1 MSETATMTPSLW
13 TRLSNP
19 GHFMRWSG
27 RLGPWLAVLSLAVLA
42 VGLYQTFFVVPP
54 DYQQGETVRIM
65 YIHVP
70 AAWLGVF
77 FYGAMSLSAIGSI
90 VWRHPLA
97 DVSQRAAAPIGAAFT
112 LICLV
117 TGSLWGKPMWG
128 TYWVWD
134 ARLTSMLVLFLIY
147 CGLIALWRTIEDPNR
162 AARAVAILTLVGAVN
177 LPIIKFSVNWW
188 STLHQPASILRMGG
202 STIDPSMLYPL
213 LVMIAAATL
222 GGSTLHLYAMRTEI
236 MRRRVRTLTIREAE
250 RLDAG
255 ARRVVPAPAVVALP
269 QGL

>member
-1 MSETATMTPSLW
+1 MWTAFW
-13 TRLSNP
+13 NRLAHP
-19 GHFMRWSG
+19 GHFMHWSG
-27 RLGPWLAVLSLAVLA
+27 RVLPWLAALAASFVA
-42 VGLYQTFFVVPP
+42 CGLYLVWFVVPP

-70 AAWLGVF
+70 AALLGMA
-77 FYGAMSLSAIGSI
+77 FYGIMACSAIGTL

-147 CGLIALWRTIEDPNR
+147 CGIIALWRTIEDPNR
-162 AARAVAILTLVGAVN
+162 AARAIAILTLVGAVN

-188 STLHQPASILRMGG
+188 STLHQPASLIRMGG
-202 STIDPSMLYPL
+202 SAIDSSMLYPL
-213 LVMIAAATL
+213 LEMLVAVTL
-222 GGSTLHLYAMRTEI
+222 LGLCLHLYGMRTEI
-236 MRRRVRTLTIREAE
+236 LRRRVRALTIREAE

-255 ARRVVPAPAVVALP
+255 ASTPRTSMLP
-269 QGL
+269 FGQTI

>member
-1 MSETATMTPSLW
+1 M
-13 TRLSNP
+13 
-19 GHFMRWSG
+19 
-27 RLGPWLAVLSLAVLA
+27 PWLTALSLAALA
-42 VGLYQTFFVVPP
+42 VGLYQTFFVVPA

-70 AAWLGVF
+70 AAWLGVVLLRRHEPV
-77 FYGAMSLSAIGSI
+77 GD
-90 VWRHPLA
+90 RHPGLA
-97 DVSQRAAAPIGAAFT
+97 PSPGGRGQRAAAPIGAAFT
-112 LICLV
+112 LVCLV

-213 LVMIAAATL
+213 LLMIFAATL
-222 GGSTLHLYAMRTEI
+222 GGSTLHLYTMRTEI

-250 RLDAG
+250 RLDSG
-255 ARRVVPAPAVVALP
+255 ARRIVPAPAAAPLP
-269 QGL
+269 QAL